1 VARRAVGARAIGV
14 SAAAPP
20 LDTLEVAATIRDA
33 RAARTSL
40 RIVGGGTWLDAGR
53 PVHADAALALS
64 SMRGVTQYEPGDFTL
79 TARAGTPLS
88 EIIDVAGREGQWLT
102 LQPHGSLDGTIGAT
116 IATASW
122 GPLASAFG
130 TARDHLLGCEI
141 VSGTGDVVRAGGRVV
156 KNVAGFDLS
165 RLMTGAWGTLGVL
178 TEVTVRL
185 RARPQVDRTLAVSI
199 EGTDER
205 ACNEAA
211 HWLRATPY
219 RPLAA
224 ELCSAAMCARIG
236 LERRALL
243 LVRLGGNE
251 PLVRA
256 AERAM
261 SELGTTTVVEASIW
275 DRLRESEPGGAT
287 VVRLGTLPAELGAL
301 WARIAQVSARHGGVC
316 HATIARGVARCIL
329 PSAQTSEEI
338 GAVRGIMK
346 ELPASGSRMAERLP
360 HPLWVD
366 EPSAVGDALSTGVQ
380 RTFDPD
386 RVLNPGIL
394 GPTA

>member
-1 VARRAVGARAIGV
+1 M

-33 RAARTSL
+33 RATGTSL

-53 PVHADAALALS
+53 PVKADATLALS
-64 SMRGVTQYEPGDFTL
+64 SMRGITQYEPGDFTL

-88 EIIDVAGREGQWLT
+88 EIIDVTGREGQWLT

-122 GPLASAFG
+122 GPLASAYG

-141 VSGTGDVVRAGGRVV
+141 VSGTGEVVRAGGRVV

-178 TEVTVRL
+178 TEVTLRL
-185 RARPQVDRTLAVSI
+185 RARPQVDHTLAVAI
-199 EGTDER
+199 DGTDER
-205 ACNEAA
+205 ACDDAA
-211 HWLRATPY
+211 RWLRATPH

-224 ELCSAAMCARIG
+224 ELCSAALSERIG

-251 PLVRA
+251 PSVRA
-256 AERAM
+256 AERAV
-261 SELGTTTVVEASIW
+261 SELGTTSVVESSVW
-275 DRLRESEPGGAT
+275 DRLRASEPQGAA
-287 VVRLGTLPAELGAL
+287 VVRFGTLPAELGAL
-301 WARIAQVSARHGGVC
+301 WARVARMSAQLGGAS
-316 HATIARGVARCIL
+316 HATLARGVMRCIL
-329 PSAQTSEEI
+329 PSARTSEEI
-338 GAVRGIMK
+338 DALRGIMK
-346 ELPASGSRMAERLP
+346 EPRGSGSRIAERLP
-360 HPLWVD
+360 HPLWAD
-366 EPSAVGDALSTGVQ
+366 EPSVVGDPLSLGVQ

-394 GPTA
+394 GPIA